1 MTLLSDAPSWLGFL
15 FREELEYEAH
25 DLIPKRLDQEKT
37 REVLL
42 ALKALLEK
50 HAEEAAAEREER
62 FRALAAEL
70 GVKLGDLLMPL
81 RVGITGSR
89 TSPPLLESMAL
100 LGPEATLTRVEGAI
114 TRLASL
120 GEPGQA

>member
-1 MTLLSDAPSWLGFL
+1 
-15 FREELEYEAH
+15 
-25 DLIPKRLDQEKT
+25 
-37 REVLL
+37 
-42 ALKALLEK
+42 
-50 HAEEAAAEREER
+50 
-62 FRALAAEL
+62 
-70 GVKLGDLLMPL
+70 MPL

-100 LGPEATLTRVEGAI
+100 LGTEATLTRVEGAI